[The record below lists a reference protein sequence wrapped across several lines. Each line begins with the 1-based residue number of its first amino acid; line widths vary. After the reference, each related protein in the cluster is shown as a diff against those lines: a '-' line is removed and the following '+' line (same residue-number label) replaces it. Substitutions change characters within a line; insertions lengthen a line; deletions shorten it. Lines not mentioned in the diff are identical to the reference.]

1 MKTIEGMHVYNR
13 EEVHTQTQVATV
25 TTCVCPAYQT
35 VLGFDEAGG
44 FVRARYLDYKG
55 NPVDYNGEIIFEF
68 EGEQHAV
75 QAVNGVAEIPF
86 VVVDAGTYVVRT
98 ANPDI
103 ENGEVTIN
111 A

>member
-1 MKTIEGMHVYNR
+1 VNFIKGLNVYAS
-13 EEVHTQTQVATV
+13 ESVVTQNQIAVV
-25 TTCVCPAYQT
+25 SFPIGLAYQT
-35 VLGFDEAGG
+35 VLEFDEAGG
-44 FVRARYLDYKG
+44 FVRARYLDYEG

-68 EGEQHAV
+68 EGEQLAAK
-75 QAVNGVAEIPF
+75 AVNGVAEIPF

-103 ENGEVTIN
+103 ENDEVTIN

>member
-1 MKTIEGMHVYNR
+1 MKFIEGMHVYNK
-13 EEVHTQTQVATV
+13 EEVQTKAQLAMVTV
-25 TTCVCPAYQT
+25 YVCPAYQT
-35 VLGFDEAGG
+35 VLGYDDVGQ
-44 FVRARYLDYKG
+44 VVKARYLDYEG

-68 EGEQHAV
+68 EGEQLTV

>member
-1 MKTIEGMHVYNR
+1 MKFIDGMHVYSK
-13 EEVHTQTQVATV
+13 EEVQTQTQVAMV
-25 TTCVCPAYQT
+25 TTYVGLAYKT
-35 VLGFDEAGG
+35 VLEYLTGK
-44 FVRARYLDYKG
+44 VTARYLDYNN

-68 EGEQHAV
+68 EGEQYAV